1 MSQFIDL
8 TTARKTAYANLFAGW
23 VAGGRIDIYDGTK
36 PTSADSEPTT
46 QVLLCSFTLPSPIG
60 TVSNSGFTA
69 DAISPAMVSAT
80 GTHTAG
86 WARVYD
92 AADVAIGNYDVG
104 LASDNTAAIL
114 LDSLTL
120 IEGAYV
126 SITSFTHAEG

>member
-1 MSQFIDL
+1 MSQYIGL
-8 TTARKTAYANLFAGW
+8 TTTRKTAYANLFAGW
-23 VAGGRIDIYDGTK
+23 VAGGHIDIYDGTK
-36 PTSADSEPTT
+36 PTSDDDEPIT
-46 QVLLCSFTLPSPIG
+46 QALLCSFTLPSPIG
-60 TVSNSGFTA
+60 TVSNGGFTA
-69 DAISPAMVSAT
+69 DAIAPAMVSAT

-92 AADVAIGNYDVG
+92 ASDVAIGNYAVG
-104 LASDNTAAIL
+104 LASENTAAIL